1 VKQSATF
8 DSSFWINAHRSGLLP
23 HILDRYDVT
32 YCREVA
38 AELDPAFPSGAEFW
52 RLVGSTEL
60 RETNPIGVAINEF
73 GRGER
78 AAISLAV
85 ENHDWTLLID
95 DHRPF
100 QAAARLGLN
109 AVCTPVLAV
118 VLYSEKRLGA
128 SEALVVLA
136 RLAAL
141 QTISPALIAAA
152 LAQLGR
158 SLSTGR
164 GG

>member
-23 HILDRYDVT
+23 YIMDRYDIN

-38 AELDPAFPSGAEFW
+38 AELDQAFPSGAEFW
-52 RLVGSTEL
+52 RLVGSAEI
-60 RETNPIGVAINEF
+60 REANPIGAAINEF

-85 ENHDWTLLID
+85 QNHDWTLLID

-100 QAAARLGLN
+100 QAAARLGVK

-118 VLYSEKRLGA
+118 VLYTEKRLDA

-141 QTISPALIAAA
+141 QTISPTLIAAA

-158 SLSTGR
+158 FLSTGT